1 MCRLW
6 SGKVNQQVTLLR
18 LSFQD
23 YGFDEELPS
32 DPSHSDLTFEF
43 DDLTDLGSLAL
54 CKNNTEND
62 NIESSGGAAL
72 VNRGNCTFQEKA
84 TTWKNRNGKGL
95 ITVNTDD
102 SIFPPGISNSSASDL
117 QMFVAIMANSR

>member
-1 MCRLW
+1 MEE
-6 SGKVNQQVTLLR
+6 
-18 LSFQD
+18 SFVVMSQLQD
-23 YGFDEELPS
+23 YGYENELPS

-54 CKNNTEND
+54 CKNYTGND
-62 NIESSGGAAL
+62 SIGSSGGAAL
-72 VNRGNCTFQEKA
+72 VKRGNCTFQEKA
-84 TTWKNRNGKGL
+84 TTWKYRNGKGL

-102 SIFPPGISNSSASDL
+102 SIFSPAITNSSASDL